1 MAEDLRRM
9 SDDQHIGQRVAYWRR
24 RRGLNRKQFAARVGR
39 SVSWLDKVERGERAL
54 ARLPVLERIAEALDV
69 HVDVLVKGE
78 DAKEAARAIDATEI
92 KGLREALQR
101 YQAISS
107 VLRPAPNSDDPPDL
121 PALRRQVDYV
131 WTSFQSSRYSIVG
144 RTLPGLLVATQ
155 DAVAVYSAHDDEG
168 ITARTLL
175 SQSYQVAASTLWKLK
190 EPDLAWL
197 AAERGLNLAEQTGD
211 SLLISDAARRV
222 AHGLMLTQHEDQAL
236 ELIGL
241 DIDRL
246 EPDSSTGSPEYL
258 SLYGMLF
265 LMGSAVAARSRKAG
279 VVRDLLREG
288 NAVGQRLGS
297 DGNERFTAFG
307 PTNVVLHR
315 VAALVELSEGGAAI
329 EAAREI
335 DPGGLAL
342 LPKERRA
349 NFRIDLAR
357 AHSQSGQTDDAT
369 DELWQAFELAPD
381 EVRCRP
387 LVHELLSSLHRQS
400 PTPPFKLR
408 QLAAAVGLQ
417 T

>member
-1 MAEDLRRM
+1 M
-9 SDDQHIGQRVAYWRR
+9 SDDHHIGQRVAYWRR
-24 RRGLNRKQFAARVGR
+24 RRGLNRKQFADSVGR

-54 ARLPVLERIAEALDV
+54 ARLPMLERVAEALGVDI
-69 HVDVLVKGE
+69 DVLVKGE
-78 DAKEAARAIDATEI
+78 EAQEAARAIDATEI

-107 VLRPAPNSDDPPDL
+107 VLRPPPSSDDPPDL
-121 PALRRQVDYV
+121 AALRRQVDYV
-131 WTSFQSSRYSIVG
+131 WTSFQSSHYSVVG
-144 RTLPGLLVATQ
+144 RTLPGLLVASQ
-155 DAVAVYSAHDDEG
+155 DAVAVYSARDDNG

-222 AHGLMLTQHEDQAL
+222 AHGLMLTEHEAQAL
-236 ELIGL
+236 ELIRL

-246 EPDSSTGSPEYL
+246 EPGSSSASPAYL

-279 VVRDLLREG
+279 AVRDLLREG
-288 NAVGQRLGS
+288 EAVGQRLGG
-297 DGNERFTAFG
+297 DRNERWTAFG

-315 VAALVELSEGGAAI
+315 VAALVELKEGGAAL
-329 EAAREI
+329 EAADDI
-335 DPGGLAL
+335 DLGGLTL

-357 AHSQSGQTDDAT
+357 AYSQSGQTDDAT

-387 LVHELLSSLHRQS
+387 LVHELLSSLHRQT
-400 PTPPFKLR
+400 PTPSFKLR
-408 QLAAAVGLQ
+408 QLAQAVGLQ

>member
-1 MAEDLRRM
+1 M
-9 SDDQHIGQRVAYWRR
+9 SDDRHIGQRVGYWRR
-24 RRGLNRKQFAARVGR
+24 RRGLNRKQFADRVGR
-39 SVSWLDKVERGERAL
+39 SVSWLDKVEHGERTL
-54 ARLPVLERIAEALDV
+54 ARLPMLERVAEALGVD
-69 HVDVLVKGE
+69 VDVLVKGE
-78 DAKEAARAIDATEI
+78 DAQEAARAIDATEI

-101 YQAISS
+101 YQAIST
-107 VLRPAPNSDDPPDL
+107 VLRPPTSYEPPDL
-121 PALRRQVDYV
+121 LALRRQAEYV

-144 RTLPGLLVATQ
+144 RTLPGLLVVSQ
-155 DAVAVYSAHDDEG
+155 DAVAAYSTADDDG
-168 ITARTLL
+168 LLARTLL

-197 AAERGLNLAEQTGD
+197 AAERGLSLAEQTGD

-222 AHGLMLTQHEDQAL
+222 AHGLMLTEHEDQAL
-236 ELIGL
+236 ELIDL

-246 EPDSSTGSPEYL
+246 EPDSATASPEYL

-265 LMGSAVAARSRKAG
+265 LMGSAVAARSRKAS
-279 VVRDLLREG
+279 VVRDLLQEG
-288 NAVGQRLGS
+288 QAVGQRLGG
-297 DGNERFTAFG
+297 DRNERWTAFG

-315 VAALVELSEGGAAI
+315 VAALVELDEGGAAL
-329 EAAREI
+329 EAADDI
-335 DPGGLAL
+335 DTGGLAL

-357 AHSQSGQTDDAT
+357 AHSQRGKTDDAT

-387 LVHELLSSLHRQS
+387 HVHELVTTLHHQS
-400 PTPPFKLR
+400 PTPSLKLR